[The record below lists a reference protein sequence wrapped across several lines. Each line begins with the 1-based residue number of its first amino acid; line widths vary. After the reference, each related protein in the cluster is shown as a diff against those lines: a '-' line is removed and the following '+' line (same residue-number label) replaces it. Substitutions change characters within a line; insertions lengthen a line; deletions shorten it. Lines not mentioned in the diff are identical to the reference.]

1 MGVVGPDSG
10 EIVSLQ
16 LQPHG
21 RFVSGKFIAASP
33 DLIDL
38 VHEPGQDLNM
48 VGDLVGNDVGLG
60 EVTGCLVTLGQLI
73 KKRRVDID
81 NLVRRAIE
89 RPYW

>member
-60 EVTGCLVTLGQLI
+60 EVAGCLVTTGELI
-73 KKRRVDID
+73 KKCWVDID
-81 NLVRRAIE
+81 NLIGGAIK
-89 RPYW
+89 RSYW